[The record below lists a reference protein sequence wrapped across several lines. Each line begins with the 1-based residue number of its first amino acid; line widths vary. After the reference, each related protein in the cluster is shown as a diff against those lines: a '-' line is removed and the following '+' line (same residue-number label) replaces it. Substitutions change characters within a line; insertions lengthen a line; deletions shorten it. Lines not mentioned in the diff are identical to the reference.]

1 MTYDNMMKKKF
12 ANKKEAMHLISKLGD
27 EFVVVK
33 NPGYI
38 HPVYELYPLA
48 PKIKKPVSNL
58 TASVMDMDGTT
69 TTTEALCIHSLE
81 YMVRKLSGRMTKQQW
96 KGLDPA
102 KDYPHIIGNSTT
114 KHVEYLIAKYQKTFK
129 NDQII
134 KSYLYAAGWTI
145 IYGKDVKR
153 KEEVLQNSND
163 FNCIELIKDERLLKL
178 NPSSLT
184 DDEDEMQISDHLF
197 TKYNSQFKK
206 PDFNSLVRI
215 GIDAYYQRYHE
226 ILERIK
232 LGEGKFIAEKL
243 FGNPDK
249 HLIEAMP
256 GIEII
261 LPMIKGL
268 ITSNEGIYFDQL
280 LIDYEIKSGKKF
292 PYKNI
297 DKARSAFNHL
307 CKHFAEY
314 PLKVAVVTSSIYY
327 EADIVLREVFKIIL
341 SKLDRMLPNGR
352 DKINILSKFNDY
364 RNYYDAVITAS
375 DSNEIRLKPHRDLYS
390 IALYKLNV
398 PREKFDQVVG
408 FEDSESGTIAI
419 RAAGIGL
426 SIAVPFA
433 ETSGHNL
440 KAATYICKSGLPE
453 VILKYNLFLNHK

>member
-1 MTYDNMMKKKF
+1 MKKKF
-12 ANKKEAMHLISKLGD
+12 VNKKEAKQLISKLGN
-27 EFVVVK
+27 EFAVVK

-38 HPVYELYPLA
+38 HPEYELYPLA
-48 PKIKKPVSNL
+48 SKIKKPVNTL

-81 YMVRKLSGRMTKQQW
+81 FMIRKLSGRMIIQHW
-96 KGLDPA
+96 KGLDPV

-114 KHVEYLIAKYQKTFK
+114 KHVEYLIEKYQKTFK

-134 KSYLYAAGWTI
+134 KSFLYAAGWTI
-145 IYGKDVKR
+145 IYGKDAKR
-153 KEEVLQNSND
+153 KEEVIQNLND
-163 FNCIELIKDERLLKL
+163 FNCGDLLKDERLLKL
-178 NPSSLT
+178 NPSSLP
-184 DDEDEMQISDHLF
+184 DDEDEDQLSEYLF
-197 TKYNSQFKK
+197 SQYRVQFKR
-206 PDFNSLVRI
+206 PDSNFLVRI
-215 GIDAYYQRYHE
+215 GIDVYYQRYHE

-232 LGEGKFIAEKL
+232 LGEGKFIAENL
-243 FGNPDK
+243 FGDPEK

-256 GIEII
+256 GIEIF

-268 ITSNEGIYFDQL
+268 ITSIEDVYFDQL
-280 LIDYEIKSGKKF
+280 LVDYEIKSGKKF
-292 PYKNI
+292 PEKNI
-297 DKARSAFNHL
+297 DKAGKSFKVLCNH
-307 CKHFAEY
+307 FVNN
-314 PLKVAVVTSSIYY
+314 PLKVAVVTSSIFY

-341 SKLDRMLPNGR
+341 SKLDKMLSNG
-352 DKINILSKFNDY
+352 DEKIKILNKFKDY

-440 KAATYICKSGLPE
+440 KAATYVCKGGLPE
-453 VILKYNLFLNHK
+453 VILKHNLFLSGYCET